1 MEKNKSGYEEY
12 LSGAIDRAP
21 LIVYKSSIFPTV
33 ILFVSKNDG
42 VLLKMDILWDF
53 LIQWIE

>member
-33 ILFVSKNDG
+33 SFFILKINA
-42 VLLKMDILWDF
+42 VLLKSAYF
-53 LIQWIE
+53 LRFLDTIK

>member
-42 VLLKMDILWDF
+42 VLLKMDIL
-53 LIQWIE
+53 